1 MYIKL
6 YKNTVLV
13 LALLVL
19 RNGTAVAQS
28 PRLVAS
34 RRLGQAEA
42 VLPARRRRRRSRRRL
57 LLLLMLLDVVVVVD
71 AVGAVVAAPPRGDLL
86 LDREVAARRAVAG
99 ENTQTGSEGKH
110 GIK

>member
-1 MYIKL
+1 M
-6 YKNTVLV
+6 

-34 RRLGQAEA
+34 RRLRQAQA

-57 LLLLMLLDVVVVVD
+57 LLLLMLLDVVVVD